1 MNELAKKLTASELN
15 KLSAKFNNK
24 TTIRILDGEFEVSIN
39 DVFRDT
45 DIDNVVLNY
54 LTVLQEVHRKEQI
67 TDELLKDTV
76 SLLNTFVLREFT
88 DLPIPKKNDIT
99 SLIRVTKNLMDNGI
113 TNEVL
118 NHFPAEQ
125 LIKVEAKLKEAQ
137 KDIGKV
143 MGDLALTSTVKS
155 GAENENQG

>member
-1 MNELAKKLTASELN
+1 MAKKLTASELN

-24 TTIRILDGEFEVSIN
+24 TTIRILDGEFEVAIN

-54 LTVLQEVHRKEQI
+54 LTVLQEVNRKEQI

-88 DLPIPKKNDIT
+88 DLPIPKKNDIA
-99 SLIRVTKNLMDNGI
+99 SLIKVTKNLMDNGI

-118 NHFPAEQ
+118 NHFPIEQ
-125 LIKVEAKLKEAQ
+125 LAKVEIKLKQAQ
-137 KDIGKV
+137 KGIGKV

-155 GAENENQG
+155 GANNEDQG

>member
-1 MNELAKKLTASELN
+1 MAKKLTASELN

-24 TTIRILDGEFEVSIN
+24 TTIRILDGEFEVAIN

-54 LTVLQEVHRKEQI
+54 LTVLQEVNRKEQI

-99 SLIRVTKNLMDNGI
+99 SLIKVTKNLMDNGI

-118 NHFPAEQ
+118 NHFPADQ
-125 LIKVEAKLKEAQ
+125 LIKVETKLKEAQ
-137 KDIGKV
+137 KGIGKV

-155 GAENENQG
+155 GVEHED